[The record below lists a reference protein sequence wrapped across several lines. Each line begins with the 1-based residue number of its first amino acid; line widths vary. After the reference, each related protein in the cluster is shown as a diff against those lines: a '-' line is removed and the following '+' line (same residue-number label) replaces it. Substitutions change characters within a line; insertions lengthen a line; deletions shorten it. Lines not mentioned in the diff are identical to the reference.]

1 MFHSSSGMMLD
12 SMNGICGV
20 EFKRRDATHFRFD
33 DPFRGMNP
41 FRGINSFRGMNPTA
55 TIGYRYAISFA
66 PRGADT

>member
-41 FRGINSFRGMNPTA
+41 FRGINSTA
-55 TIGYRYAISFA
+55 TVGHRYAISYSIYHFQSV
-66 PRGADT
+66 G